1 MQAGFCVT
9 SCVTEHV
16 IGIPWVSKNVTQ
28 TGLHFLHLV
37 NQCQNGQSGVKGLNL
52 KVLPN
57 LGEPTPWTGVVVSKS
72 GEPGDQNV
80 KHPLSGWLCSSAP
93 F

>member
-9 SCVTEHV
+9 SCVTDHV
-16 IGIPWVSKNVTQ
+16 IGIPWVSQNVAQ
-28 TGLHFLHLV
+28 TGLQVV
-37 NQCQNGQSGVKGLNL
+37 NPCQNEQSGVKGLSL
-52 KVLPN
+52 KVLQN
-57 LGEPTPWTGVVVSKS
+57 MGEPTPWTGVVVSKS